1 METVRRR
8 KYIRIISFLTAV
20 CLLFGVAAA
29 VNAVKA
35 SRYKT
40 AALAANQRAIS
51 ELCENLD
58 NITVSL
64 QKGLYTSTKPMLASL
79 GSQLSRS
86 SACAKVSLGQLTAEN
101 MITDE
106 IYKFLSQVGD
116 FTSSIIQN
124 TAEDRPLT
132 EKQRQ
137 SLRQLYEYSLSLSE
151 GLGTI
156 RDGCYD
162 GTVSLEKASSL
173 ITDDQQNESTYY
185 VDSVNDAEQSLAD
198 YPTLIYDGPFAD
210 SVLER
215 DAEMLK
221 NESVITFGE
230 ARKKAAGYLGVK
242 ATELKRESDENSK
255 LSMYCFS
262 KSGKTVAVTKQG
274 GYLGYITNPDY
285 SAVVTISEKEAIK
298 KAKAFL
304 DKVGYPGMKESY
316 YSVYDGV
323 CTINFA
329 YEKDGIIYYSDLIK
343 VSVTLDKG
351 LVAAVDARGFL
362 MNHRFRPTVTPVI
375 TEKQARE
382 KIADTLIFLNSRT
395 AMIPT
400 KYGGERLC
408 YELHCKDETGQE
420 VLIYIDVLTG
430 EEADI
435 LLLLYSDG
443 GMLTR

>member
-1 METVRRR
+1 MQTDRR
-8 KYIRIISFLTAV
+8 KYIRIISFLAV
-20 CLLFGVAAA
+20 ISVLFGVCAA

-35 SRYKT
+35 NRYKT
-40 AALAANQRAIS
+40 AALTASQRAIS

-58 NITVSL
+58 SITVSL
-64 QKGLYTSTKPMLASL
+64 QKGLYTSTKPMLTTLS
-79 GSQLSRS
+79 SQLSRS
-86 SACAKVSLGQLTAEN
+86 ASCAKVSLGQLTTEN

-116 FTSSIIQN
+116 FTSCVSQN
-124 TAEDRPLT
+124 AAENKPLD

-137 SLRQLYEYSLSLSE
+137 SLKKLYDYSRSLSE
-151 GLGTI
+151 NIGTI

-162 GTVSLEKASSL
+162 GTVSLEKASEL
-173 ITDDQQNESTYY
+173 IVPDGSKDSPYY

-221 NESVITFGE
+221 TESVITFGE
-230 ARKKAAGYLGVK
+230 ARKKAAQYLGVK
-242 ATELKRESDENSK
+242 ATELKRESDENGK

-262 KSGKTVAVTKQG
+262 KSGKTVAVTKKG

-285 SAVVTISEKEAIK
+285 SAAVSLSEKEAVK
-298 KAKAFL
+298 KAKAYL
-304 DKVGYPGMKESY
+304 EKVGYPNMKESY
-316 YSVYDGV
+316 YSIYDGI

-329 YEKDGIIYYSDLIK
+329 YEKDGILYYSDLIK

-351 LVAAVDARGFL
+351 AVAAVDARGFL
-362 MNHRFRPTVTPVI
+362 MNHRYRQPATPVI

-382 KIADTLIFLNSRT
+382 ALAETLVFLGSKK
-395 AMIPT
+395 AVIPT

-408 YELHCKDETGQE
+408 YELHGKDSSGQE
-420 VLIYIDVLTG
+420 ALVYIDVLTG

-443 GMLTR
+443 GVLTR

>member
-1 METVRRR
+1 MQTDRR
-8 KYIRIISFLTAV
+8 KYIRIISFLAV
-20 CLLFGVAAA
+20 ISVLFGVCAA

-35 SRYKT
+35 NRYKT
-40 AALAANQRAIS
+40 AALTASQRAIS

-58 NITVSL
+58 SITVSL
-64 QKGLYTSTKPMLASL
+64 QKGLYTSTKPMLATLS
-79 GSQLSRS
+79 SQLSRS
-86 SACAKVSLGQLTAEN
+86 SSCAKVSLGQLTTEN

-116 FTSSIIQN
+116 FTSCVSQN
-124 TAEDRPLT
+124 AAENKPLD

-137 SLRQLYEYSLSLSE
+137 SLKKLYDYSRSLSE
-151 GLGTI
+151 NIGTI

-173 ITDDQQNESTYY
+173 IVSDSSKDSPYY

-230 ARKKAAGYLGVK
+230 ARKKAAQYLGVK
-242 ATELKRESDENSK
+242 ATELKRESDENGK

-262 KSGKTVAVTKQG
+262 KSGKTVAVTKKG

-285 SAVVTISEKEAIK
+285 SAAVSLSEKEAVK
-298 KAKAFL
+298 KAKAYL
-304 DKVGYPGMKESY
+304 EKVGYPNMKESY
-316 YSVYDGV
+316 YSIYDGI

-329 YEKDGIIYYSDLIK
+329 YEKDGILYYSDLIK

-351 LVAAVDARGFL
+351 AVAAVDARGFL
-362 MNHRFRPTVTPVI
+362 MNHRYRQPVTPVI

-382 KIADTLIFLNSRT
+382 TLAETLVFLDSKK
-395 AMIPT
+395 AVIPT

-408 YELHCKDETGQE
+408 YELHGKDSSGQE
-420 VLIYIDVLTG
+420 VLVYIDVLTG

-443 GMLTR
+443 GVLTR

>member
-1 METVRRR
+1 
-8 KYIRIISFLTAV
+8 SFLTAV
-20 CLLFGVAAA
+20 TLLLGTSAII
-29 VNAVKA
+29 NAVKA
-35 SRYKT
+35 NKYRT
-40 AALAANQRAIS
+40 IALASSQRAIS

-58 NITVSL
+58 SITVSL
-64 QKGLYTSTKPMLASL
+64 QKGLYVSTKPMLTTLS
-79 GSQLSRS
+79 SQLSRS
-86 SACAKVSLGQLTAEN
+86 ASCAKVSLGQLTSEN

-116 FTSSIIQN
+116 FTSSVSQN
-124 TAEDRPLT
+124 AAEDKPLSQ
-132 EKQRQ
+132 EQRQ
-137 SLRQLYEYSLSLSE
+137 SLKQLYEYSRSLSE
-151 GLGTI
+151 SIGTI

-162 GTVSLEKASSL
+162 GTISLEKASSL
-173 ITDDQQNESTYY
+173 ITADNEDESAYY

-210 SVLER
+210 SMLER

-221 NESVITFGE
+221 NESVITFSD
-230 ARKKAAGYLGVK
+230 ARKKAAEYLGVK

-285 SAVVTISEKEAIK
+285 SSAVSISEKEAVK

-304 DKVGYPGMKESY
+304 EKVGYPSMKESY
-316 YSVYDGV
+316 YSTYDGV

-351 LVAAVDARGFL
+351 TVAAVDARGFL
-362 MNHRFRPTVTPVI
+362 MNHRYRQSVTPAI

-382 KIADTLIFLNSRT
+382 KLADTLIFLNSKL

-400 KYGGERLC
+400 KYGGEKLC
-408 YELHCKDETGQE
+408 YELHCKDDSGQE
-420 VLIYIDVLTG
+420 ALVYIDVLTG
-430 EEADI
+430 EEEDI